1 VTRINREELA
11 ETPFTDQ
18 EKSRIRLG
26 IQNYSYFLEHIY
38 PAGFPDETYYMADKT
53 WQPFQIY
60 ALHQDWAA
68 YIGYNVRVCIIA
80 PRAHL
85 KSTVVGRGFSF
96 WQLFR
101 GTQGDMRDIDGVYFS
116 YKDNLAREHTE
127 AIKSLILD
135 NPYCRFWKDRK
146 PTSDSLVDFTCSF
159 DRVHKWHG
167 VVDPAGILGAARGR
181 HPKFVI
187 ADDILSDF
195 SKPLEAPEILRIT
208 RVFRQVVMSMPQ
220 IYEPLILIGT
230 PQAENDILHLL
241 KDDKRW
247 HWARYPAEKPDGSTQ
262 WPEKFDITRL
272 HQIKAEIKDMAYGV
286 EYMLK
291 PVVMTDMK
299 FQFDIVRACVKPEAK
314 RYSLDEPFE
323 NPENIEIYG
332 GMDVGKEAHP
342 SHISVMAKHPETG
355 TLVQI
360 YDVWLDHIPYN
371 QQAKLINRIMKH
383 FNVWKFLYD
392 STRAEL
398 DDRRLN
404 KKCRGIKFSKPIKA
418 HMINLLEAR
427 FCADPDEPTIWLL
440 GPTDSRQVRQIC
452 SIRKDLSAYET
463 EDGHGDA
470 AWSNALCV
478 LAAEQGP
485 TFTDMGDIGEIFGGL
500 R

>member
-1 VTRINREELA
+1 MTRINRAEIAEL
-11 ETPFTDQ
+11 EFTDR
-18 EKSRIRLG
+18 ERTRIRLA
-26 IQNYSYFLEHIY
+26 IQSYSYFLENIY
-38 PAGFPDETYYMADKT
+38 PASFAEETYFMADET
-53 WQPFQIY
+53 WQPFKIY
-60 ALHQDWAA
+60 DLHREWSSF
-68 YIGYNVRVCIIA
+68 IGYNVRVCIIA

-85 KSTVVGRGFSF
+85 KSTVVGRAFSF

-101 GTQGDMRDIDGVYFS
+101 GAQGEQQDVDGVYFS

-127 AIKSLILD
+127 AVKALILE
-135 NPYCRFWKDRK
+135 NPYCRYWKDRK
-146 PTSDSLVDFTCSF
+146 PTSDSLVDFTCTF
-159 DRVHKWHG
+159 DKETYWHG
-167 VVDPAGILGAARGR
+167 TVDPAGILGAARGR

-195 SKPLEAPEILRIT
+195 SKPLEAPEILRIN

-241 KDDKRW
+241 KDDDRW
-247 HWARYPAEKPDGSTQ
+247 NWARYPAEKADGSTQ
-262 WPEKFDITRL
+262 WPEKFDISRL
-272 HQIKAEIKDMAYGV
+272 AKIKQEIKDMAYSV

-299 FQFDIVRACVKPEAK
+299 FPFDLVRACVNEDAK
-314 RYSLDEPFE
+314 RYSLDEPFD
-323 NPENIEIYG
+323 NPEKIEIYG
-332 GMDVGKEAHP
+332 GMDVGKERHP
-342 SHISVMAKHPETG
+342 SHISIMAKHPETG

-360 YDVWLDHIPYN
+360 FDMWLDHVPYN
-371 QQAKLINRIMKH
+371 VQAKLINRIMAH
-383 FNVWKFLYD
+383 FGIWKFLYD

-398 DDRRLN
+398 DDRRLD
-404 KKCRGIKFSKPIKA
+404 KKCRGQKFSVAVKG

-427 FCADPDEPTIWLL
+427 LCAEEDEPTIHFL
-440 GPTDSRQVRQIC
+440 GPKDSRQVRQIC
-452 SIRKDLSAYET
+452 SLRKDLSAYET
-463 EDGHGDA
+463 EDGHGDS

-485 TFTDMGDIGEIFGGL
+485 TFTDLGDAGDMFGGL